1 MGRPVLEKT
10 YDAYEA
16 VNILKETY
24 QEDKQANLENQVF
37 NFINIWFSST
47 LMSSSWLNETN

>member
-16 VNILKETY
+16 VNNLKETY